1 MGIARNRDQERI
13 LGHECGLVGPGDPAP
28 SASMLFE
35 SVQRLGAVGHPELG
49 RRPLGRGLRLFARER
64 VVHRW
69 GRFPPWA
76 RHSGNLRPPE
86 IQYRGGGTSSREATK
101 SALHDVAHAG
111 SPGDRDPYLPRRADD
126 DRRLE
131 AGNVKAGPVTSDSRD
146 GHPDYRAMQSK
157 WPKNGPAIDASP
169 RVGRCPSVAGS
180 PDQGPRHWMKVA
192 RPRSRIPERWPA
204 WHHLHLRP
212 GGGGGGLR
220 LTATFLTISA

>member
-28 SASMLFE
+28 SAFDALRISPK
-35 SVQRLGAVGHPELG
+35 VGCG
-49 RRPLGRGLRLFARER
+49 RPSRARAKTAGTWLRLFARER

-86 IQYRGGGTSSREATK
+86 IQYRGGTSSREATK